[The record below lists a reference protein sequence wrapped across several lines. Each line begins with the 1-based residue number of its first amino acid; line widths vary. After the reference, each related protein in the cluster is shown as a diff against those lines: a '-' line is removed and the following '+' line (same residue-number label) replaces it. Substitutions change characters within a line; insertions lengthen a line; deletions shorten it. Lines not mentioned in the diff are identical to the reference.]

1 MCPRECKEEYMNDT
15 LSFAAPVAVSG
26 TASGPPAMP
35 PGELEIAAI
44 LPRQPR
50 TVSDT
55 GLESRLLCALL
66 LKTLHATGRAPLP
79 LLAGKLRLSMSVLRE
94 LLGAMTV
101 DQQVEVAW
109 SGDSDI
115 DVQYQLTPIGQRAA
129 LVCLDECRYV
139 GPAPVTLASYR
150 AMVER
155 QSLRQP
161 IMRQPGPQG
170 ALPPTARGP
179 SPAELAA
186 ALADDGL
193 DPALRELLGAALHAQ
208 RPLLLYGPTGC
219 GKTTLARKLAR
230 LLPGAV
236 AVPYAIVIGG
246 YIVPFHDPVRHPAPL
261 PLGRQQEERRSCD
274 ARWAICQRPLVHVGA
289 ELDAAMLTLHP
300 DPESGIHHAPLQLQ
314 ANNGIF
320 VLDDLGR
327 GRTPVAELLA
337 SWLGALDG
345 GPMRLVAGGHGE
357 TIPSDVMLVFVTNLA
372 PATVF
377 DPAFLRR
384 IGYRIGLGP
393 LAEPAYRALLRRA
406 SLLHGIEC
414 DEAVIDH
421 LVRRLHRA
429 SGTPL
434 LACYPHELLS
444 RVLDFAGFAGTQPRL
459 TIAAL
464 EQAWNSICTSGS
476 ASASCHVAG
485 IEP

>member
-1 MCPRECKEEYMNDT
+1 MDET
-15 LSFAAPVAVSG
+15 LAFAAPG
-26 TASGPPAMP
+26 TASGPVTSAL
-35 PGELEIAAI
+35 PGELEVAAI

-55 GLESRLLCALL
+55 GLEPRLVCALV
-66 LKTLHATGRAPLP
+66 LKTLHVTGRAPLP
-79 LLAGKLRLSMSVLRE
+79 LLAGKLRLSISVLRE
-94 LLGAMTV
+94 ALGAMTV

-109 SGDSDI
+109 SGESDI

-139 GPAPVTLASYR
+139 GPAPVTLAAYR

-161 IMRQPGPQG
+161 ALRQPGRHG
-170 ALPPTARGP
+170 TLPSSAARGP
-179 SPAELAA
+179 TPGELAA
-186 ALADDGL
+186 VLADDGL
-193 DPALRELLGAALHAQ
+193 DPALRQVLGAALHAQ
-208 RPLLLYGPTGC
+208 RPLLLHGPTGC

-236 AVPYAIVIGG
+236 AVPYAILVGDH
-246 YIVPFHDPVRHPAPL
+246 IVPFHDPVRHPAPL

-289 ELDAAMLTLHP
+289 ELDATMLTLQA
-300 DPESGIHHAPLQLQ
+300 DPESGMHYAPLQLQ
-314 ANNGIF
+314 ANNGIM
-320 VLDDLGR
+320 VLDDLGC
-327 GRTPVAELLA
+327 GRVPVAELLA
-337 SWLGALDG
+337 GWLGALDG
-345 GPMRLVAGGHGE
+345 GQARLLVGGHGE
-357 TIPSDVMLVFVTNLA
+357 TMPFDAMLVFVTNLA
-372 PATVF
+372 PASVF

-384 IGYRIGLGP
+384 IGYHIGLGP

-406 SLLHGIEC
+406 SRLHGLDCE
-414 DEAVIDH
+414 EFVIDH
-421 LVRRLHRA
+421 LITRLHRA
-429 SGTPL
+429 SATPL

-444 RVLDFAGFAGTQPRL
+444 RVLDFAGFAGTEPRL

-464 EQAWNSICTSGS
+464 EQAWNSMCTSGS
-476 ASASCHVAG
+476 APASCHVAG